1 MCHWVSSWTEI
12 VYVHQSANTCMLG
25 ESADWQRDF
34 SKKWARSPGMLD
46 QNRKVREKLQR
57 QSLRFV
63 GSRKQMVSVST
74 AENYVTATCHDGHQ
88 YTELLEQL
96 QVVCSTGSIE
106 SLKDQLR
113 FRDYLCG
120 TTDAP

>member
-1 MCHWVSSWTEI
+1 
-12 VYVHQSANTCMLG
+12 
-25 ESADWQRDF
+25 
-34 SKKWARSPGMLD
+34 
-46 QNRKVREKLQR
+46 
-57 QSLRFV
+57 
-63 GSRKQMVSVST
+63 MVSVST
-74 AENYVTATCHDGHQ
+74 AENYVMATCHDAHQ

-96 QVVCSTGSIE
+96 QVVCSTGPIE

>member
-1 MCHWVSSWTEI
+1 
-12 VYVHQSANTCMLG
+12 
-25 ESADWQRDF
+25 
-34 SKKWARSPGMLD
+34 
-46 QNRKVREKLQR
+46 
-57 QSLRFV
+57 
-63 GSRKQMVSVST
+63 MVSVST